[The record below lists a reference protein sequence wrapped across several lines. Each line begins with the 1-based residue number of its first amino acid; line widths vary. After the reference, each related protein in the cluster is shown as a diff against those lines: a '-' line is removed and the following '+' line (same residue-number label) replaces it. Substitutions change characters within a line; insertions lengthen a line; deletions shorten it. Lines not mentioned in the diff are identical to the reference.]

1 MNSQQAREFRER
13 WQAVAAIEAKEQE
26 ESSIALRW
34 QQTNAILCLAMG
46 LGLPLEEDGAEIEVV
61 RRRWARLKGESSQ

>member
-1 MNSQQAREFRER
+1 MNSQQAREFRDR
-13 WQAVAAIEAKEQE
+13 WQAVATIETKEQIATP
-26 ESSIALRW
+26 IALRW

-46 LGLPLEEDGAEIEVV
+46 LALSEEGGAEIEVV

>member
-1 MNSQQAREFRER
+1 MNNQQAREFRDR
-13 WQAVAAIEAKEQE
+13 WQAVAAIKTKEQIATP
-26 ESSIALRW
+26 IALRW

-46 LGLPLEEDGAEIEVV
+46 LPLSEEDGAEIEVV